1 MFHVFRTVTFIQGD
15 HRHTHTCI
23 YIYRTIRT
31 YKLHESYMFHVFRTV
46 AFIQRD
52 HSIKVLASTP
62 FNDLVDSGLVVGLG
76 LPYQEGVRAEK
87 NPCFKRWYAAEDLGY
102 WVRLCGC
109 VCSYVCVYVSVCMN

>member
-1 MFHVFRTVTFIQGD
+1 MNLYLN
-15 HRHTHTCI
+15 THTEAYT
-23 YIYRTIRT
+23 YIQIVHMHT
-31 YKLHESYMFHVFRTV
+31 YKSYMSHIFR
-46 AFIQRD
+46 AMALIQRD

-102 WVRLCGC
+102 WVRLRGC
-109 VCSYVCVYVSVCMN
+109 VCSYVCVYVCVCMN